1 MEVIVDELQKNGIR
15 IDMTLLNIH
24 VNRILEMYK
33 AIYDEATSRL
43 KAVDQLVDVFHEN
56 CFNTVARV
64 MAYLTLIRCMNLP
77 KEEDVRKAVRLVVPS
92 KEYRKSGWNNEFKE
106 SANCTRDF
114 YTYALFQYWVY
125 THGHYIIDGK
135 FKNSSLSRWKS
146 YRTSCRKMVLMSI

>member
-24 VNRILEMYK
+24 VNRILGMYN
-33 AIYDEATSRL
+33 AMYNEATSRL

-64 MAYLTLIRCMNLP
+64 MAYLTLIRCMNLS

-92 KEYRKSGWNNEFKE
+92 LKN
-106 SANCTRDF
+106 
-114 YTYALFQYWVY
+114 
-125 THGHYIIDGK
+125 IIRVDGITSL
-135 FKNSSLSRWKS
+135 KNPPIAHEIFIRTLCSSIG
-146 YRTSCRKMVLMSI
+146 YMPMDTT